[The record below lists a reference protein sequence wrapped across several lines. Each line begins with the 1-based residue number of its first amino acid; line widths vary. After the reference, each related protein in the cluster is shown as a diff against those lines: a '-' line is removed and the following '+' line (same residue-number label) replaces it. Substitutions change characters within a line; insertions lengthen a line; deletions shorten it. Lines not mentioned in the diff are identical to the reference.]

1 MQGKGPQLALVPF
14 VGAAIMFMSACSP
27 TPDVEPEFVG
37 VCVHPVTE
45 QRLPDEACGDY
56 DDDGHSHNSGS
67 MFVWIQSSQGYPIAP
82 VGQRQ
87 YRAAG
92 SSSVTIPRGA
102 AVAKGAPVTGAPN
115 VKSPAVRDATKS
127 QVQRGGLGVNS
138 GKGAGS
144 APAKGASGNTGGK
157 SGGS

>member
-1 MQGKGPQLALVPF
+1 MQGAGPKLALVPF
-14 VGAAIMFMSACSP
+14 VGAAIMFMSACDVAQ
-27 TPDVEPEFVG
+27 DVEPEFVG

-45 QRLPDEACGDY
+45 ERLPDEACGDY
-56 DDDGHSHNSGS
+56 DDDGHSHNTGS

-102 AVAKGAPVTGAPN
+102 AVAKGAPVAGAPN
-115 VKSPAVRDATKS
+115 VKSPAVKDATKS

-138 GKGAGS
+138 KSSSGAGK
-144 APAKGASGNTGGK
+144 AASGNTGGK